1 MRHMVPTKQRFSAPT
16 VVHTTSKSYPSS
28 ILLYIYRSNQAI
40 NQESSYYQNKIY
52 VAYHPEI
59 IIAADVK
66 WADLS
71 FLDLC
76 ATWLQCREFKSAC
89 VWQMSI
95 CNRPMQ
101 FDHFS

>member
-71 FLDLC
+71 FFWTSVRHGYSVVSSNLH
-76 ATWLQCREFKSAC
+76 AFGK
-89 VWQMSI
+89 
-95 CNRPMQ
+95 
-101 FDHFS
+101 

>member
-1 MRHMVPTKQRFSAPT
+1 MIRREDAANETHGPNKAKILGAYSRAHNFQVT
-16 VVHTTSKSYPSS
+16 SS

-71 FLDLC
+71 FFWTSVRHGYSVVSSNLH
-76 ATWLQCREFKSAC
+76 AFGK
-89 VWQMSI
+89 
-95 CNRPMQ
+95 
-101 FDHFS
+101 